1 MSLALDA
8 RAAMAQY
15 YAGNPPAIGSETPL
29 RSQQLLEAAL
39 LHSPEPAAM
48 AQAILTHQHELVA
61 LSRNIWIFYHAF
73 RAAGGRPPAPTTV
86 ASPVPSRPST
96 PEEEGTFRG
105 RTERS
110 SGLARQGGCH
120 GFQGWSRCCFTGMSE
135 EDTGSR
141 HTGARIIPFAVSNL
155 NDALG
160 INFETV
166 LSYFAPSIVM
176 DRSQINTIQNM
187 ISLFEPARKA
197 FGAFEWVVNVDT
209 WRIDCLD
216 ERLPSRYWVRAARA
230 VQDEPFLCSKEGTD
244 APNHDYLRLH
254 AALGL
259 VLRASGRARDFW
271 DQTDDDMEPVLVRAL
286 EKMDLEDWRIE
297 VA

>member
-1 MSLALDA
+1 MSSALDGA
-8 RAAMAQY
+8 RTAMAQY

-39 LHSPEPAAM
+39 MHSPV

-61 LSRNIWIFYHAF
+61 LSRNIWIFYHAI
-73 RAAGGRPPAPTTV
+73 RAAGGRTPAPTTV
-86 ASPVPSRPST
+86 TSPVPSRPST
-96 PEEEGTFRG
+96 PEEEGTLRG

-110 SGLARQGGCH
+110 SGLARQTAIRDGH
-120 GFQGWSRCCFTGMSE
+120 RCCFTGMSE

-141 HTGARIIPFAVSNL
+141 HTGARIIPFAVANL

-166 LSYFAPSIVM
+166 LSYFAPSIVV
-176 DRSQINTIQNM
+176 DRSQIDTIQNM
-187 ISLFEPARKA
+187 ILLFEPAHKA
-197 FGAFEWVVNVDT
+197 FGAFQWVVNVDT

-216 ERLPSRYWVRAARA
+216 DRLPSRYWVRAARA

-271 DQTDDDMEPVLVRAL
+271 DRTDDDMAPVLVRAL